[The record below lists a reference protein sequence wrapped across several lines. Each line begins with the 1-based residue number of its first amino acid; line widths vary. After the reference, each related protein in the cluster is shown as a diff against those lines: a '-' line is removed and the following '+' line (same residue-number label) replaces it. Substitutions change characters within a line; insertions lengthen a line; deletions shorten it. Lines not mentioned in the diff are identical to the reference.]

1 MSEKRSNG
9 QVPEEGP
16 DGKNL
21 EQSEKKESF
30 AFLEETI
37 KPKQISRR
45 QGMKQLI
52 RIAICGLVLGGFT
65 CLGFFALRPLA
76 QKLFPEK
83 TQVVTI
89 QEDDQSGDQS
99 GEDSAEDGNTTEQN
113 DAQEQQET
121 SYVQMMSKAYE
132 KALTVK
138 KSVVSVAKGAEQENW
153 NAEATG
159 IEESVSGVVV
169 ADNGQEILILSYAS
183 ICEDAKEWKV
193 TFSDKSEYKASLK
206 KQDRNSGFAVFAVDK
221 NSLSD
226 STWNAASVATLGNSN
241 LTEQGDVVFALGN
254 VFGYAGGS
262 GYGIVSASGYKE
274 IGRDGEYSVIAT
286 DMNSASSGTGILFN
300 LDGEVI
306 GMISS
311 DIWKDRGVRTAN
323 AYAISDLKSVIQLLA
338 NGAKVPYIGVS
349 GTAVTSGI
357 QEEEGMPSGI
367 YVIDVAADSPAMA
380 AGIQSGDVICSVN
393 GEKIVSMSAYRKL
406 MLTWKVGDQIKVEG
420 KRRGSEGYVDIKFD
434 VTIESKE

>member
-1 MSEKRSNG
+1 MSEKKSNG

-37 KPKQISRR
+37 KPKKISRQ

-52 RIAICGLVLGGFT
+52 RIAICGLVLGGSA

-76 QKLFPEK
+76 QHLFPEK

-89 QEDDQSGDQS
+89 QEDNQSEEDLAEGGD
-99 GEDSAEDGNTTEQN
+99 TTEQN
-113 DAQEQQET
+113 DAQNQQEI

-132 KALTVK
+132 KALTAK
-138 KSVVSVAKGAEQENW
+138 KSVVSVTKGAEQENW

-159 IEESVSGVVV
+159 IDESVSGVIV
-169 ADNGQEILILSYAS
+169 ADNGPEILILSYAS
-183 ICEDAKEWKV
+183 ICEDAK
-193 TFSDKSEYKASLK
+193 DKASLK
-206 KQDRNSGFAVFAVDK
+206 KKDKNSGFAIFAVDK
-221 NSLSD
+221 KSLSD
-226 STWNAASVATLGNSN
+226 ATWSASSVASLGNSN
-241 LTEQGDVVFALGN
+241 LTEQGDVIFALGN
-254 VFGYAGGS
+254 IFGYAGGS
-262 GYGIVSASGYKE
+262 GYGIVSSSNYKE

-286 DMNSASSGTGILFN
+286 DMSSASDGTGILFN

-311 DIWKDRGVRTAN
+311 DIWKDRGIRTAN
-323 AYAISDLKSVIQLLA
+323 AYAISDLKLVIQLLA
-338 NGAKVPYIGVS
+338 NGASVPYIGVS

>member
-37 KPKQISRR
+37 KPKKISRQ

-52 RIAICGLVLGGFT
+52 WIAICGLVLGGFA

-76 QKLFPEK
+76 QHLFPEK

-89 QEDDQSGDQS
+89 QEDDQSEG
-99 GEDSAEDGNTTEQN
+99 DSAEGDDTTEQN
-113 DAQEQQET
+113 DVQDQQEI

-132 KALTVK
+132 KALTAK

-159 IEESVSGVVV
+159 IDESVSGVIV

-183 ICEDAKEWKV
+183 ICEDAKEWCV

-206 KQDRNSGFAVFAVDK
+206 KKDKNSGFAVDK
-221 NSLSD
+221 KSLSD
-226 STWNAASVATLGNSN
+226 ATWSASSVASLGNSN
-241 LTEQGDVVFALGN
+241 LTEQGDVIFALGN
-254 VFGYAGGS
+254 IFGYAGGS
-262 GYGIVSASGYKE
+262 GYGIVSSSNYKE

-286 DMNSASSGTGILFN
+286 DMSSAFEGTGILFN

-323 AYAISDLKSVIQLLA
+323 AYAISDLKLVIQLLA
-338 NGAKVPYIGVS
+338 NGASVPYIGVS

-357 QEEEGMPSGI
+357 QKEEGMPSGI

-406 MLTWKVGDQIKVEG
+406 MLTLKAGDQIKVEG

>member
-37 KPKQISRR
+37 KPKQISRQ
-45 QGMKQLI
+45 QGMKQLT

-132 KALTVK
+132 KALTAK

-159 IEESVSGVVV
+159 IDESVSGVIV
-169 ADNGQEILILSYAS
+169 ADNGPEILILSYAS
-183 ICEDAKEWKV
+183 ICEDAKEWCV

-226 STWNAASVATLGNSN
+226 STWNAISVATLGNSN

-262 GYGIVSASGYKE
+262 GYGIVSSSNYKE

-286 DMNSASSGTGILFN
+286 DMSSASEGTGILFN

-311 DIWKDRGVRTAN
+311 DIWKERGIRTAN
-323 AYAISDLKSVIQLLA
+323 AYAISDLKLVIQLLA
-338 NGAKVPYIGVS
+338 NGTSVPYIGVS

-357 QEEEGMPSGI
+357 QKEEGMPLGI
-367 YVIDVAADSPAMA
+367 YVIDVATDSPAMA

-406 MLTWKVGDQIKVEG
+406 MLTLKVGDQIKVEG
-420 KRRGSEGYVDIKFD
+420 KRQGSEGYVDIEFD
-434 VTIESKE
+434 VTIGSKE

>member
-1 MSEKRSNG
+1 MSEKKSNG

-37 KPKQISRR
+37 KPKKISKQ

-52 RIAICGLVLGGFT
+52 RIAICGLVLGGSA

-76 QKLFPEK
+76 QHLFPEK

-89 QEDDQSGDQS
+89 QEDNQSEEDLAEGGD
-99 GEDSAEDGNTTEQN
+99 TTVQN
-113 DAQEQQET
+113 QQEI

-132 KALTVK
+132 KALTAK
-138 KSVVSVAKGAEQENW
+138 KSVVSVTKGAEQENW

-159 IEESVSGVVV
+159 IDESVSGVIV
-169 ADNGQEILILSYAS
+169 ADNGPEILILSYAS
-183 ICEDAKEWKV
+183 ICEDAKEWCV

-206 KQDRNSGFAVFAVDK
+206 KKDKNSGFAIFAVDK
-221 NSLSD
+221 KSLSD
-226 STWNAASVATLGNSN
+226 ATWSASSVASLGNSN
-241 LTEQGDVVFALGN
+241 LTEQGDVIFALGN
-254 VFGYAGGS
+254 IFGYAGGS
-262 GYGIVSASGYKE
+262 GYGIVSSSNYKE

-286 DMNSASSGTGILFN
+286 DMSSASEGTGILFN

-311 DIWKDRGVRTAN
+311 DIWKERGIRTAN
-323 AYAISDLKSVIQLLA
+323 AYAISDLKLVIQLLA
-338 NGAKVPYIGVS
+338 NGASVPYIGVS

-357 QEEEGMPSGI
+357 QKEEGMPSGV

>member
-37 KPKQISRR
+37 KPKRISRQ

-52 RIAICGLVLGGFT
+52 RIAICGLVLGGFA

-76 QKLFPEK
+76 QHLFPEK

-89 QEDDQSGDQS
+89 QEDDQSE
-99 GEDSAEDGNTTEQN
+99 EDSAKGNDTTEQNEQN
-113 DAQEQQET
+113 DAQNQQEI

-132 KALTVK
+132 KALTAK

-159 IEESVSGVVV
+159 IDESVSGVIV

-183 ICEDAKEWKV
+183 ICEDAKEWCV

-206 KQDRNSGFAVFAVDK
+206 KKDKNSGFAIFAVDK
-221 NSLSD
+221 KSLSD
-226 STWNAASVATLGNSN
+226 ATWSASSVASLGNSN
-241 LTEQGDVVFALGN
+241 LTEQGDVIFALGN
-254 VFGYAGGS
+254 IFGYAGGS
-262 GYGIVSASGYKE
+262 GYGIVSSSNYKE

-286 DMNSASSGTGILFN
+286 DMSSASEGTGILFN

-323 AYAISDLKSVIQLLA
+323 AYAISDLKLVIQLLA
-338 NGAKVPYIGVS
+338 NGASVPYTGVS

-357 QEEEGMPSGI
+357 QKEEGMPSGI

>member
-1 MSEKRSNG
+1 MSEKKSNG

-21 EQSEKKESF
+21 EQSEEKESF

-37 KPKQISRR
+37 KPKKISRQ

-52 RIAICGLVLGGFT
+52 RIAICGLVLGGFA

-89 QEDDQSGDQS
+89 QEDDQSG
-99 GEDSAEDGNTTEQN
+99 EDSAEGDDTTEQN
-113 DAQEQQET
+113 QQEI

-132 KALTVK
+132 KALTAK
-138 KSVVSVAKGAEQENW
+138 KSVVSVTKGAEQENW

-159 IEESVSGVVV
+159 IDESVSGVIV

-183 ICEDAKEWKV
+183 ICEDAKEWCV

-206 KQDRNSGFAVFAVDK
+206 KKDKNSGFAIFAVDK
-221 NSLSD
+221 KSLSD
-226 STWNAASVATLGNSN
+226 ATWSASSVASLGNSN
-241 LTEQGDVVFALGN
+241 LTEQGDVIFALGN
-254 VFGYAGGS
+254 IFGYAGGS
-262 GYGIVSASGYKE
+262 GYGIVSSSNYKE

-286 DMNSASSGTGILFN
+286 DMSSASEGTGILFN

-311 DIWKDRGVRTAN
+311 DIWKDRGIRTAN
-323 AYAISDLKSVIQLLA
+323 AYAISDLKLVIQLLA
-338 NGAKVPYIGVS
+338 NGASVPYIGVS

-406 MLTWKVGDQIKVEG
+406 MLTLKVGDQIKVEG

>member
-1 MSEKRSNG
+1 MSEKKSNG

-21 EQSEKKESF
+21 EQSEEKESF

-37 KPKQISRR
+37 KPKKISIQ

-52 RIAICGLVLGGFT
+52 RIAICGLVLGGFA

-89 QEDDQSGDQS
+89 QEDDQSG
-99 GEDSAEDGNTTEQN
+99 EDSAEGDDTTEQN
-113 DAQEQQET
+113 DAQNQQEI

-132 KALTVK
+132 KALTAK
-138 KSVVSVAKGAEQENW
+138 KSVVSVTKGAEQENW

-159 IEESVSGVVV
+159 IDESVSGVIV

-183 ICEDAKEWKV
+183 ICEDAKEWCV

-206 KQDRNSGFAVFAVDK
+206 KKDKNSGFAIFAVDK
-221 NSLSD
+221 KSLSD
-226 STWNAASVATLGNSN
+226 ATWSASSVASLGNSN
-241 LTEQGDVVFALGN
+241 LTEQGDVIFALGN
-254 VFGYAGGS
+254 IFGYAGGS
-262 GYGIVSASGYKE
+262 GYGIVSSSNYKE

-286 DMNSASSGTGILFN
+286 DMSSA
-300 LDGEVI
+300 
-306 GMISS
+306 
-311 DIWKDRGVRTAN
+311 DIWKDRGIRTAN
-323 AYAISDLKSVIQLLA
+323 AYAISDLKLVIQLLA
-338 NGAKVPYIGVS
+338 NGASVPYIGVS

-406 MLTWKVGDQIKVEG
+406 MLTLKVGDQIKVEG

>member
-1 MSEKRSNG
+1 
-9 QVPEEGP
+9 
-16 DGKNL
+16 
-21 EQSEKKESF
+21 
-30 AFLEETI
+30 
-37 KPKQISRR
+37 
-45 QGMKQLI
+45 MKQLI
-52 RIAICGLVLGGFT
+52 RIAICGLVLGGSA

-76 QKLFPEK
+76 QHLFPEK

-89 QEDDQSGDQS
+89 QEDNQSEEDLAEGGD
-99 GEDSAEDGNTTEQN
+99 TTEQN
-113 DAQEQQET
+113 DAQNQQEI

-132 KALTVK
+132 KALTAK
-138 KSVVSVAKGAEQENW
+138 KSVVSVTKGAEQ
-153 NAEATG
+153 TG
-159 IEESVSGVVV
+159 IDESVSGVIV
-169 ADNGQEILILSYAS
+169 ADNGPEILILSYAS
-183 ICEDAKEWKV
+183 ICEDAKEWCV

-206 KQDRNSGFAVFAVDK
+206 KKDKNSGFAIFAVDK
-221 NSLSD
+221 KSLSD
-226 STWNAASVATLGNSN
+226 ATWSASSVASLGNSN
-241 LTEQGDVVFALGN
+241 LTEQGDVIFALGN
-254 VFGYAGGS
+254 IFGYAGGS
-262 GYGIVSASGYKE
+262 GYGIVSSSNYKE

-286 DMNSASSGTGILFN
+286 DMSSASEGTGILFN

-323 AYAISDLKSVIQLLA
+323 AYAISDLKLVIQLLA
-338 NGAKVPYIGVS
+338 NGASVPYIGVS

-434 VTIESKE
+434 ITIESKE

>member
-37 KPKQISRR
+37 KPKQISRQ

-52 RIAICGLVLGGFT
+52 RIAICGLVLGSFT

-132 KALTVK
+132 KALTAK

-159 IEESVSGVVV
+159 IDESVSGVIV
-169 ADNGQEILILSYAS
+169 ADNGPEILILSYAS
-183 ICEDAKEWKV
+183 ICEDAKEWCV

-206 KQDRNSGFAVFAVDK
+206 KKDKNSGFAIFAVDK
-221 NSLSD
+221 KSLSD
-226 STWNAASVATLGNSN
+226 ATWSASSVASLGNSN
-241 LTEQGDVVFALGN
+241 LTEQGDVIFALGN
-254 VFGYAGGS
+254 IFGYAGGS
-262 GYGIVSASGYKE
+262 GYGIVSSSNYKE

-286 DMNSASSGTGILFN
+286 DMSSASEGTGILFN

-323 AYAISDLKSVIQLLA
+323 AYAISDLKLVIQLLA
-338 NGAKVPYIGVS
+338 NGASVPYIGVS

-357 QEEEGMPSGI
+357 QKEEGMPSGI

-406 MLTWKVGDQIKVEG
+406 MLTLKVGDQIKVEG